1 MLMKKLSKLS
11 INLCINSKPQLAL
24 SLVLGLASLVV
35 LAVTPTHLQK
45 QSLSSSQVSKIYIQ
59 SVTTPRVHLYH
70 RLRQR
75 QFTVSSQVRK
85 IQNRYSIAL
94 SSDPLAGLAIINLVI
109 LVIDYQNNR
118 PLYKVLQTYDNDG
131 GNGRS
136 LVHNNWPSTG
146 HQDSDHVSGGF
157 LNEALKARAELPT

>member
-109 LVIDYQNNR
+109 LVIDYQ
-118 PLYKVLQTYDNDG
+118 V
-131 GNGRS
+131 
-136 LVHNNWPSTG
+136 
-146 HQDSDHVSGGF
+146 F
-157 LNEALKARAELPT
+157 